1 MARCA
6 TRSFDAVSA
15 SNTGRGSPMP
25 PQGVIA
31 RFTDGTEARGKMLI
45 GADGIHSRVR
55 EILDSAAPRPRYTG
69 RLNLGGFAQVAIL
82 EPNA

>member
-1 MARCA
+1 
-6 TRSFDAVSA
+6 
-15 SNTGRGSPMP
+15 
-25 PQGVIA
+25 
-31 RFTDGTEARGKMLI
+31 MLI